1 MTGYAV
7 SRADVDTTQ
16 QVTDRTASLV
26 RPHRGPSYTVSVA
39 ARNAVGTGAPV
50 TATVEI
56 PDLPAVVPTIVVEP
70 PGAPMTVK
78 AKSGRKGGERPPW
91 SVGAAR
97 GQRAHGHG
105 HQLCRDRRRAD
116 GSLLRTVGGLAPGSK
131 MYTAKL
137 QKGHHRF
144 LVVARS
150 SAGSSV
156 PSKQSKPVRA
166 R

>member
-1 MTGYAV
+1 M
-7 SRADVDTTQ
+7 
-16 QVTDRTASLV
+16 
-26 RPHRGPSYTVSVA
+26 
-39 ARNAVGTGAPV
+39 
-50 TATVEI
+50 I
-56 PDLPAVVPTIVVEP
+56 I
-70 PGAPMTVK
+70 
-78 AKSGRKGGERPPW
+78 
-91 SVGAAR
+91 
-97 GQRAHGHG
+97 
-105 HQLCRDRRRAD
+105 RRAD

-137 QKGHHRF
+137 QKGLYRF